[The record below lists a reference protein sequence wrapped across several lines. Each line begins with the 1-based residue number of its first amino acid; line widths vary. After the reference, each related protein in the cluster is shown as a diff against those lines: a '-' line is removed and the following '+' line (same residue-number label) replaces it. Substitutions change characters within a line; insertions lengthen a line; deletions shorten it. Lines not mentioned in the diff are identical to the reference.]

1 MFFLNGYS
9 ATYGKTFNLIKTGV
23 IMPEMDM
30 LINITRSLRVYRAVF
45 KPLDLNPLRSVVA
58 ELMADLTCGGV
69 LCRLWA

>member
-1 MFFLNGYS
+1 
-9 ATYGKTFNLIKTGV
+9 
-23 IMPEMDM
+23 MPETDM
-30 LINITRSLRVYRAVF
+30 LINMTRSLRAHREVF